1 MKILITGGAGYVGI
15 LLTEALLQK
24 NYQVTVLDNFMYGHD
39 FILHLLRYQ
48 NLKIVKYDIRNDIKP
63 LLTECDVIF
72 HLAGISGYPACE
84 ANPSSAHYINVEATR
99 SLAKVVSPSQ
109 LLVYAATT
117 ASYGDADGGVCTE
130 ETKPKPASLYG
141 ITKSKA
147 EQFVMEH
154 ENSISLR
161 FATLFGVSPKMRSDL
176 LVNDFACK
184 AVHDRCIVLFEA
196 GARRTFL
203 HVRDAVRAYLL
214 AMEQSQK
221 MKNNIYNVG
230 YEVLNYTKLEIA
242 GAIKE
247 KTGCTVI
254 DSPIQDVDQ
263 RNFTISFDK
272 IRALGYEPKV
282 TLDQGID
289 ELVSLYRFYRPYSA
303 FRTI

>member
-1 MKILITGGAGYVGI
+1 MNLLVTGGAGYVGI
-15 LLTEALLQK
+15 LLTEALLKKQHK
-24 NYQVTVLDNFMYGHD
+24 VTVLDNFMYGHD
-39 FILHLLRYQ
+39 FVLHLLHDK
-48 NLKIVKYDIRNDIKP
+48 NLKVIKHDIRNDMKP
-63 LLTECDVIF
+63 FLSEYDVIF

-99 SLAKVVSPSQ
+99 RLVQSVSVNQ
-109 LLVYAATT
+109 LLIYAATT
-117 ASYGDADGGVCTE
+117 ASYGDAEGGICSE
-130 ETKPKPASLYG
+130 KTKPKPVSLYG
-141 ITKSKA
+141 ITKNTA
-147 EQFVMEH
+147 EEFVMEH
-154 ENSISLR
+154 QNSISLR

-176 LVNDFACK
+176 LVNDFTCK

-230 YEVLNYTKLEIA
+230 HESLNFTKLEIA

-247 KTGCTVI
+247 KTCCTVI

-272 IRALGYEPKV
+272 IRAFGYEPQV

-289 ELVSLYRFYRPYSA
+289 ELVSLYRFYKPYSA